1 MSCIPAPMVNHHNMW
16 LSSRLQVADPNKK
29 HHEDNFWLMEKEL
42 AEAFAHDG
50 AWTLEKIQLHKEN
63 IDVIPSMYTE
73 DAALLGEER
82 IGRASVGCMPKVS
95 YDNTREFLEKSGG
108 SWKGFAEGSQKGS

>member
-1 MSCIPAPMVNHHNMW
+1 
-16 LSSRLQVADPNKK
+16 
-29 HHEDNFWLMEKEL
+29 MEKEL

-50 AWTLEKIQLHKEN
+50 AWTLEKIQLHKDN

-82 IGRASVGCMPKVS
+82 IGRVSVARMPNLVAP
-95 YDNTREFLEKSGG
+95 YRAMLFQGG
-108 SWKGFAEGSQKGS
+108 LHSPEMVRYALLVLSFTQAHLCFPPILQQIAR